1 VNTLR
6 YAVRSLAKSPGFV
19 AISVLALGLGLGLS
33 TTMFAVLDAALNP
46 YVAYK
51 NPQELYSINWWFGRR
66 SPMTLP
72 ELYRF
77 IRDNTH
83 SFAGVVPVASWL
95 QASLTA
101 NGQTN
106 QVSVSRVTPRWFGLV
121 GVKPRLGRGFTA
133 SDGEDVAVLGPDIYK
148 RLFGTRKNLDGLTI
162 QLDGKVHAVVGVLP
176 EGVRGGEITLPL
188 PGAIETSNVTTAY
201 IRPFVRLRPGVS
213 LQHAQAELKHL
224 ATELT
229 NRFGAR
235 ESPFALELNPVVE
248 RREEVKDIQKAM
260 VGSALAVLLI
270 ACVNLA
276 HLMLARGLAKRR
288 ELALRM
294 ALGASRGIVIRQMFS
309 EAALVTIGGSAV
321 GALVAVWGGDF
332 LRNRMPR
339 EVTWIGLVQPQLSW
353 RVFAIAAVAAAL
365 SAVLF
370 GLVPAMRV
378 AFSLNLD
385 EPMKD
390 DAGTTTA
397 RTRNRYNPLVVVEV
411 ALALVL
417 MMGGGLLLR
426 TVHELTAEQTD
437 YDARTL
443 WRGWVVS
450 KRDQAADNRTTLLPF
465 PSRDQIAATVLATP
479 GVRDL
484 AFLGQA
490 SPAGLALSAELT
502 ADSNRTVLTRAYT
515 TVSAS
520 FFKVYGLPILKGRD
534 FEPGDAAN
542 RVAILDAVAAQQ
554 LYPGID
560 PIGHMLKLGAPAVS
574 APWIPIVGVVR
585 SPKDLTGEG
594 RYTPRPHV
602 FVSMQGEARSNEMLI
617 RTTTD
622 DKKTGSVV
630 TRRLMEMPGV
640 GGGGMWPYDY
650 ARQSDIVS
658 RGFLAKM
665 FVGMGTVALGL
676 AALGL
681 YGVLAYSVGRRMR
694 EFAVRIA
701 LGAEPNRLLK
711 MVLHDGFV
719 MLLAGIGVGAFA
731 ALMASRWLDSVLI
744 AVLPSDVIALVI
756 SEAVLISAGLAA
768 AIMPAR
774 RASKAN
780 PMDILRAS

>member
-1 VNTLR
+1 MGTLR
-6 YAVRSLAKSPGFV
+6 YAIRSLVKSPGFV
-19 AISVLALGLGLGLS
+19 TVALLALGLGLGLS

-77 IRDNTH
+77 VRDNTH
-83 SFAGVVPVASWL
+83 SFAAVIPVGMWDQTNL
-95 QASLTA
+95 VA
-101 NGQTN
+101 NGQTS
-106 QVSVSRVTPRWFGLV
+106 QVTVKRVTPRWFSV
-121 GVKPRLGRGFTA
+121 MGVTPRLGRGFTVA
-133 SDGEDVAVLGPDIYK
+133 DGEDVAVLGPDIYK
-148 RLFGTRKNLDGLTI
+148 RLFGTRRNLDGLTVM
-162 QLDGKVHAVVGVLP
+162 LGGRVHTVVGVLP
-176 EGVRGGEITLPL
+176 RGAGTSEITLPL

-201 IRPFVRLRPGVS
+201 LRPYVRLRPGVS
-213 LQHAQAELKHL
+213 LEHAQAELKHL

-229 NRFGAR
+229 NRFDAR
-235 ESPFALELNPVVE
+235 EAPFALELNPVVE
-248 RREEVKDIQKAM
+248 RREELRDIHKAM

-294 ALGASRGIVIRQMFS
+294 ALGASRGVVIRQMFS
-309 EAALVTIGGSAV
+309 EAALVTLGGCAV
-321 GALVAVWGGDF
+321 GAMVAVWGGDF

-339 EVTWIGLVQPQLSW
+339 EVQWIGLVQPQLSW
-353 RVFAIAAVAAAL
+353 RVFAIAAAAAAL

-397 RTRNRYNPLVVVEV
+397 RTRNRYNLLVVAEV

-426 TVHELTAEQTD
+426 TLHQLTSEQPD
-437 YDARTL
+437 YDVRTL
-443 WRGWVVS
+443 WNGWLVS
-450 KRDQAADNRTTLLPF
+450 RQSSDSSQAVSF
-465 PSRDQIAATVLATP
+465 PSRDAITATIMAVP

-484 AFLGQA
+484 AFQGGA
-490 SPAGLALSAELT
+490 TPVGSAVSAELT
-502 ADSNRTVLTRAYT
+502 GDSSRFISMRAYP

-520 FFKVYGLPILKGRD
+520 YLRVLGLPILKGRD
-534 FEPGDAAN
+534 FEPGDAAT
-542 RVAILDAVAAQQ
+542 RVAVLDAVAAQQ
-554 LYPGID
+554 LYPGMD
-560 PIGHMLKLGAPAVS
+560 PVGHMIKLGAPGS
-574 APWIPIVGVVR
+574 GGPWIPIVGVAR
-585 SPKDLTGEG
+585 SPRDLMGEG
-594 RYTPRPHV
+594 RYAPQPHLW
-602 FVSMQGEARSNEMLI
+602 VSMDGAAKSGQLLFRTMTSDARI
-617 RTTTD
+617 
-622 DKKTGSVV
+622 GSAVM
-630 TRRLMEMPGV
+630 RRLMELPFIM
-640 GGGGMWPYDY
+640 GGNVYPYDF
-650 ARQSDIVS
+650 ARQSSIRS
-658 RGFLAKM
+658 RGFLAKL
-665 FVGMGTVALGL
+665 FVGMGAVALGL
-676 AALGL
+676 SSLGL
-681 YGVLAYSVGRRMR
+681 YGVLAYSVSRRMR

-701 LGAEPNRLLK
+701 LGAEPKRLLK

-744 AVLPSDVIALVI
+744 AVLPSDVVALVI

-768 AIMPAR
+768 AFVPAR